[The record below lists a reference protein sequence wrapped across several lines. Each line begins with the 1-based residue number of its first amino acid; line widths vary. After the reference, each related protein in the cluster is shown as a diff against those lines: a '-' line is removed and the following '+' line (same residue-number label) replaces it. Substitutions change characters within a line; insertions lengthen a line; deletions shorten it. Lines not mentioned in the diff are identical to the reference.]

1 MNELNTLKQTE
12 QGNRDSKGHCVQTCR
27 SIKWMEWW
35 RRNGNTRPP
44 LYLRSALMEGGCY
57 WEVLSIV
64 SWQQLHIHG
73 EKSKTTALCVKS
85 TETPRYTC
93 LFIWCGA
100 TASDFNAVWGSTFVW
115 MGLTAINWSS
125 VLTVKSCPVLLSHKQ
140 TTKRETHRASYLC
153 AWIFFIFEHLQSGFF
168 FALKLKLFI

>member
-1 MNELNTLKQTE
+1 MACPHTDSHTGLCVCVFTDGMSSLAQTRQVMNELNTLKQTE
-12 QGNRDSKGHCVQTCR
+12 QENRDSKGHCVQTCR

-93 LFIWCGA
+93 LFICTYKCVHKYQLLNTGKVLF
-100 TASDFNAVWGSTFVW
+100 DVELQR
-115 MGLTAINWSS
+115 LT
-125 VLTVKSCPVLLSHKQ
+125 LM
-140 TTKRETHRASYLC
+140 
-153 AWIFFIFEHLQSGFF
+153 
-168 FALKLKLFI
+168 LFGVPRLFGWV